1 MSELVE
7 VVNGSSTAVFS
18 PCERYRYR
26 LTRNLTGGPT
36 PTLPSGARS
45 VTFCMLNPSTATA
58 SADDPTIRR
67 CIGYA
72 RAWGYAQLI
81 VVNVYGLRSTD
92 PKGLWKVD
100 DPVGADNNAAILQA
114 ARESHLVVAAW
125 GRHAAP
131 ERARMVC
138 SIVRLGDPASSGKLH
153 ALKLNKDG
161 SPAHPLY
168 LKSSSTPI
176 PWSGQ

>member
-36 PTLPSGARS
+36 PTLPAGARS

-100 DPVGADNNAAILQA
+100 DPVGADNDAAI
-114 ARESHLVVAAW
+114 ARATQESHFVVAAW
-125 GRHAAP
+125 GKHAP
-131 ERARMVC
+131 IER
-138 SIVRLGDPASSGKLH
+138 VRVVLGTIRDVPHGSAKLR